1 LERANPPFRVPGI
14 KIPSPLCMRWRAA
27 AVALS
32 AQIFSLH
39 AAPAIDGIRDA
50 KPELVFGMKPSREL
64 DLRGVSVLLG
74 EATQGVR
81 ISCGRVRVVSKQV
94 GKIRVGLIP
103 ELEVSEMQWE
113 VCGRM
118 PAITWGAMV
127 QRFFEREP
135 LLSESCFRGFVLVWS
150 SAKNVRLEAPE
161 ARFDARNNC
170 LQLDNTVLEVRGKR
184 YSFDHGTLFLEESQ
198 AGNLVLDRVSG
209 DRLDVSISSELS
221 PPEIDRLIHKL
232 QQDRLSNNE

>member
-1 LERANPPFRVPGI
+1 
-14 KIPSPLCMRWRAA
+14 MRWWV
-27 AVALS
+27 AVLVLCV
-32 AQIFSLH
+32 QFFSLP
-39 AAPAIDGIRDA
+39 AALAIDGIRDA
-50 KPELVFGMKPSREL
+50 RSELVFGMKPSREL
-64 DLRGVSVLLG
+64 DLKGVSVLLG
-74 EATQGVR
+74 DANKGVR
-81 ISCGRVRVVSKQV
+81 ISSGRVRVVSKQV

-118 PAITWGAMV
+118 PATTWGAMV

-135 LLSESCFRGFVLVWS
+135 LLGESCFRGFVLVWS
-150 SAKNVRLEAPE
+150 SSKNVRLEAPE
-161 ARFDARNNC
+161 ARFDARNKC
-170 LQLDNTVLEVRGKR
+170 LQLDNAVLEVRGKR

-198 AGNLVLDRVSG
+198 AGNLVLERVSG
-209 DRLDVSISSELS
+209 DRLDVGIPSELS